1 MTTNDEKLLIEIST
15 KQDILIKQNSIDHN
29 AITTHL
35 AKLNDKVVANVLGVA
50 QNKDRI
56 ATQWKI
62 GSGVLSVIGVI
73 IVGIVLRLLFG

>member
-1 MTTNDEKLLIEIST
+1 MATKDEKLLIEIST

-29 AITTHL
+29 ALAIHL
-35 AKLNDKVVANVLGVA
+35 AKLNDKVAANVLGVA

-62 GSGVLSVIGVI
+62 GGGVLSVIGVI

>member
-1 MTTNDEKLLIEIST
+1 MVTTNDKLLIEIST

-29 AITTHL
+29 EITTHL
-35 AKLNDKVVANVLGVA
+35 AKLNDKVTANVLGVA

-62 GSGVLSVIGVI
+62 GGGVLSVIGVI
-73 IVGIVLRLLFG
+73 IVGIVLRLVFG